1 MIVRA
6 IALAG
11 GIAGAAGLSQ
21 YPEFSQQYV
30 QRLGG
35 QVEALASVVADF
47 DASAARAELSR
58 EEALSE
64 MTGTGFLT
72 DRQADMR
79 RTFARFERLSSDRAM
94 LANATPVERIF
105 MPQRLRDAELLS
117 GTWSDFKPG
126 LPLTVAGAVAAGLG
140 FLAGWLLIGGALRL
154 LARPFR
160 TRPEAHPVRPGRIE
174 PTLR

>member
-47 DASAARAELSR
+47 DASAARAELTR
-58 EEALSE
+58 DEALEELS
-64 MTGTGFLT
+64 GSVFL
-72 DRQADMR
+72 DGRQVDMR

-94 LANATPVERIF
+94 LSNATPVERIF
-105 MPQRLRDAELLS
+105 MPQRLRDPELLA
-117 GTWSDFKPG
+117 GTWSDFKPA
-126 LPLTVAGAVAAGLG
+126 LPLTVAGLVAAGLG
-140 FLAGWLLIGGALRL
+140 FLLGWIALGGVLRL
-154 LARPFR
+154 LAWPFR
-160 TRPEAHPVRPGRIE
+160 ARHDDRPVRPGRVE